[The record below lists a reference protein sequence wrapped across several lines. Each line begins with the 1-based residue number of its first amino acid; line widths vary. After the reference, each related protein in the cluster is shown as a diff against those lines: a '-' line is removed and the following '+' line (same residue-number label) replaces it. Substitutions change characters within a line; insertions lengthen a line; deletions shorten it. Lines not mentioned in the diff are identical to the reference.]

1 MSEYIH
7 ERHNVTILMYYL
19 VFPAKYRT
27 VIFGSKVDEV
37 LKGICLEVEKLL
49 SQQYSSA
56 RLKGLALTLLI
67 Q

>member
-1 MSEYIH
+1 
-7 ERHNVTILMYYL
+7 MYYL